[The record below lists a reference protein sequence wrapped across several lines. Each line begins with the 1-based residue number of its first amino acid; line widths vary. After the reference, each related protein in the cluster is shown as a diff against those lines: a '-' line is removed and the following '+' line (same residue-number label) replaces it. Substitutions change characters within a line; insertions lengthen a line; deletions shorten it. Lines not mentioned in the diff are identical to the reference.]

1 MSGLQPSGACV
12 APDLGLRPRLFCSGP
27 LALNATATARAN
39 ANATANAMANA
50 MANANANAMANAA
63 ANERARGACAVWVRS
78 GFLRYGGKGAASVEM
93 MGFGLGESMFCAN
106 TPFMR

>member
-1 MSGLQPSGACV
+1 MCWGSAEWVGGGCVGLSVLGGGLAL
-12 APDLGLRPRLFCSGP
+12 DLGLRPRLFCSGP
-27 LALNATATARAN
+27 LALNATATAR
-39 ANATANAMANA
+39 
-50 MANANANAMANAA
+50 ANANAMANAA

-93 MGFGLGESMFCAN
+93 TGFGLGESTFCAN